1 MFKFIDG
8 TITLI
13 CMVLLSKSILGDTKY
28 ISLKTCIMEILS
40 ILLFGLI
47 MINGILSLNKLDIDS
62 TLKGKLSY
70 KIAICLIT
78 IGAFVITLCIFQHLQ

>member
-8 TITLI
+8 AITLF

-28 ISLKTCIMEILS
+28 LTLKTFIMELLS
-40 ILLFGLI
+40 ILLFGVI
-47 MINGILSLNKLDIDS
+47 IITGILSLNKLDIDS

-70 KIAICLIT
+70 KIAVCLIT
-78 IGAFVITLCIFQHLQ
+78 ISAFVITWCIFQYVR

>member
-8 TITLI
+8 AITLI
-13 CMVLLSKSILGDTKY
+13 CMVLLCKSILGDSKY
-28 ISLKTCIMEILS
+28 LTLKTFIMELLS

-47 MINGILSLNKLDIDS
+47 MISGILSLNKLDIDS

-70 KIAICLIT
+70 KIAVCLIT
-78 IGAFVITLCIFQHLQ
+78 IAAFVITWCIIQYVR

>member
-8 TITLI
+8 AITLF

-40 ILLFGLI
+40 ILLFGVI
-47 MINGILSLNKLDIDS
+47 IITGVLSLNTLDNDS

-70 KIAICLIT
+70 KITVCIIT
-78 IGAFVITLCIFQHLQ
+78 LGAFVITWCIFQYVR

>member
-8 TITLI
+8 AITLI

-28 ISLKTCIMEILS
+28 ISIKTCIMEVLS
-40 ILLFGLI
+40 IYLFGLI
-47 MINGILSLNKLDIDS
+47 MISGILSLNKLDIDS

-70 KIAICLIT
+70 KIAVCLIT
-78 IGAFVITLCIFQHLQ
+78 IAAFVITWCIIQYVR

>member
-8 TITLI
+8 AITLF

-28 ISLKTCIMEILS
+28 ISIKTCIMEVLS
-40 ILLFGLI
+40 IYLFGLI
-47 MINGILSLNKLDIDS
+47 MISGILSLNKLDIDS

-70 KIAICLIT
+70 TIAVCLIT
-78 IGAFVITLCIFQHLQ
+78 VGAFVITWCIFQYIR

>member
-8 TITLI
+8 AITLF

-28 ISLKTCIMEILS
+28 ISIKTCIMEILS

-47 MINGILSLNKLDIDS
+47 MISGILSLNKLDIDS
-62 TLKGKLSY
+62 TLKGKVSY
-70 KIAICLIT
+70 KIAICLVT
-78 IGAFVITLCIFQHLQ
+78 IGAFVITWYIFQYVR